1 MTNEEGSP
9 SREQMSTLLMKEA
22 PFRLQEKL
30 NPVMK
35 GTSTL
40 NIREQAK
47 YDTQAVHDCVA
58 KPSKKV
64 EKSHIGIK
72 GDGEVWVEKRYRHI
86 KTRESKIFFV
96 SKSTGRKVPDEPPSG
111 ASHVIYLRISFIEE
125 RTNTNMDPNASSGG
139 RGGGKYSSKE
149 EEKEVSSPMTTP
161 ADRYALQFSGGKHK
175 QLARVKAGHET
186 PSKLKDTEKAASH
199 VTPSPPNRL
208 AASFLHEKF
217 DGDFMFS
224 DCDGFY
230 NERPKLVKEK
240 GSKDL
245 SKDSANIL
253 EEQ

>member
-9 SREQMSTLLMKEA
+9 SREQMNTLLMKEA

-47 YDTQAVHDCVA
+47 YDTHAVHDCVA

-64 EKSHIGIK
+64 EKSHIEIK
-72 GDGEVWVEKRYRHI
+72 GDGEVWVEKLYQHT
-86 KTRESKIFFV
+86 KTRESRVFFV

-111 ASHVIYLRISFIEE
+111 ASHVIYLRKSFIEE
-125 RTNTNMDPNASSGG
+125 RTNTNMEFNASSDGG
-139 RGGGKYSSKE
+139 GGGKYSPRE
-149 EEKEVSSPMTTP
+149 EKKEVSSPMTS
-161 ADRYALQFSGGKHK
+161 AGYALQFSGGKHK
-175 QLARVKAGHET
+175 QLARVKPGPET
-186 PSKLKDTEKAASH
+186 PSELKDAEKAALH

-240 GSKDL
+240 GNKDFSKDL
-245 SKDSANIL
+245 ANIL